1 MARLACDR
9 GEVGISNPAAPHSR
23 LYENRENLMN
33 SPDPEYDNED
43 ENEGQMS
50 GGGYEA
56 DGTTRVGVEEL

>member
-1 MARLACDR
+1 MKSTPCYLVK
-9 GEVGISNPAAPHSR
+9 VGISNPAAPHSR

-50 GGGYEA
+50 EGGYEA
-56 DGTTRVGVEEL
+56 DGTTQVGVEEL